1 MRYILILLACTNLLF
16 AQEIKTN
23 TYTVQPKETLYS
35 ISKKFNI
42 SIDEIKKSNSDI
54 VDNSIKTGQVIVIP
68 EKTTNQK
75 KNSGSND
82 KVSHLVQSQET
93 LYGIARKYNVAVS
106 DLELE
111 NKELLKEGL
120 RTGQKIVI
128 PNKKKTIDGKPRI
141 VNEQTTFH
149 KIKKG
154 ETKYAVSKLYKISI
168 EQLEKQNP
176 EIVNRF
182 TEGTIIAINKNGV
195 VPKNTSDEL
204 MIALAEKEAALEK
217 YKAQNAKIED
227 LEDKLIVQKQMN
239 QKIIK
244 LNSVDVDLKEIDNS
258 NGSSVDKLKLILQ
271 SNKGMQDILISKLD
285 SLVTDRYSDLEE
297 LKSSEIDDV
306 EKYRKMQKE
315 SQLNRIETSKM
326 IVQLKKDLN
335 DSRKNYLDL
344 MSKVQRINTL
354 EDQEFKKRNRTVME
368 LDAERKAEL
377 EQIRKIQALQ
387 DQNDVATESLF
398 FKVETLQKQKE
409 VEIVRRIEKATFYS
423 ASARE
428 YDDRLALQKLIRYQ
442 NQIKKD
448 KNIVDVE
455 KEQPTVEEV
464 RTKIKESN
472 FTNSKIPAR
481 EIITNLKDVEN
492 GFYVVLKITQSPGER
507 DDFAR
512 ELADAG
518 DLNTKFFYNINTF
531 SYYVYTQ
538 KVKLFEEA
546 LLEVK
551 TKENLPLYNEAMIVE
566 VKLE

>member
-1 MRYILILLACTNLLF
+1 MRYILILLACTNLFF

-23 TYTVQPKETLYS
+23 SYTVQPKETLYS

-42 SIDEIKKSNSDI
+42 SVDEIKKSNPDL
-54 VDNSIKTGQVIVIP
+54 VDDSIKTGQVIVIP
-68 EKTTNQK
+68 EITTSK
-75 KNSGSND
+75 KNNKSSE

-93 LYGIARKYNVAVS
+93 LYGIAKKYSVS
-106 DLELE
+106 VFDLELE

-120 RTGQKIVI
+120 RTGQQIVI

-141 VNEQTTFH
+141 INDQTTFH

-154 ETKYAVSKLYKISI
+154 DTKYSVSKLYKIPI

-195 VPKNTSDEL
+195 VPKNTSEEL

-217 YKAQNAKIED
+217 NKAQNAKIED

-244 LNSVDVDLKEIDNS
+244 LNSIDVDLKEIDDS
-258 NGSSVDKLKLILQ
+258 KGTSLDKLKLILQ
-271 SNKGMQDILISKLD
+271 SNKGMQDILIAKLD

-354 EDQEFKKRNRTVME
+354 EDQELKKRNRTVIE
-368 LDAERKAEL
+368 LDAERKAEE
-377 EQIRKIQALQ
+377 EQIKKIQALQ
-387 DQNDVATESLF
+387 DQNDIATESLF
-398 FKVETLQKQKE
+398 FKVETLEKQKE

-455 KEQPTVEEV
+455 YEQPTVEEV
-464 RTKIKESN
+464 RAKIKESN
-472 FTNSKIPAR
+472 FTNTKIPAK
-481 EIITNLKDVEN
+481 EIISNLKDVEN
-492 GFYVVLKITQSPGER
+492 GFYVVLKITKSPGER

-518 DLNTKFFYNINTF
+518 DLKTKFFYNINTF

-551 TKENLPLYNEAMIVE
+551 RKENLPLYNEAMIVE